1 MELIGYKYNWKGMNY
16 ESKIGD
22 LKTFKKNNPKI
33 AINIWYIKE
42 IEICPGY
49 LSKIDAN
56 CENQIIV

>member
-1 MELIGYKYNWKGMNY
+1 MNY

-22 LKTFKKNNPKI
+22 LKTFKKNNPKV

-42 IEICPGY
+42 IERCPGY